1 MTEQVFI
8 VPYDK
13 TIDIPHGFNKQK
25 HCPIW
30 NKYNDIGI
38 YVDKDVAE
46 NTPAMQQIIPYVIL
60 RSDKGNYYA
69 AILQK
74 EDNKIISIG
83 FGNHIEP
90 CDGTTQPLFKG
101 TVRTLFEE
109 ISLEQYNKLTYV
121 GTVRDMGDDNK
132 HLGYV
137 FLIQDIEEDS
147 ISLQNKTDTYYGEW
161 LSLGDLINSYS
172 KMTCWSKHIV
182 NYLVGNTI

>member
-1 MTEQVFI
+1 M
-8 VPYDK
+8 
-13 TIDIPHGFNKQK
+13 
-25 HCPIW
+25 
-30 NKYNDIGI
+30 
-38 YVDKDVAE
+38 
-46 NTPAMQQIIPYVIL
+46 
-60 RSDKGNYYA
+60 
-69 AILQK
+69 
-74 EDNKIISIG
+74 
-83 FGNHIEP
+83 
-90 CDGTTQPLFKG
+90 
-101 TVRTLFEE
+101 FEE

-182 NYLVGNTI
+182 NYLVGNTV